1 MWRGV
6 ELLGDQ
12 EDNRKAGAGHDDVF
26 TEAMDTVRQLGSGRR
41 INIENSGERASQF
54 APVDFEYNQIFE
66 VKIERIALLG
76 PIAAYGDDLAAGV
89 MDHPAWTAGTAW
101 ARAPNLLDEAAGRS
115 QMSRSNRPFIFKD
128 SLPFQAIGRRVRDGL
143 EGGPHFL
150 EETHPARSPGR

>member
-1 MWRGV
+1 M
-6 ELLGDQ
+6 ELIGDQ
-12 EDNRKAGAGHDDVF
+12 ENHRKAGAGHDDVF

-41 INIENSGERASQF
+41 IDDEDFGECASQF

-89 MDHPAWTAGTAW
+89 MDHPTRTAVAAC
-101 ARAPNLLDEAAGRS
+101 ARTPDLLDEASRS
-115 QMSRSNRPFIFKD
+115 QVWRGDRPFVFKD
-128 SLPFQAIGRRVRDGL
+128 PLPFQAIGRRVRDGL